1 VSLQRQEDVKTLS
14 AAHRLFRIS
23 CVSPVSLAPPGSSL
37 DVCIKERVGAWREV
51 PDTLKKGAQ
60 CKSLF
65 QSRAM
70 ISTTIPIII
79 PMARAVLAFSVTIFQ
94 QH

>member
-1 VSLQRQEDVKTLS
+1 
-14 AAHRLFRIS
+14 
-23 CVSPVSLAPPGSSL
+23 
-37 DVCIKERVGAWREV
+37 
-51 PDTLKKGAQ
+51 LKKGAQ